1 MSSHSCS
8 QLTNCF
14 KLHFNRLWDHLASSM
29 DLYVEPPA
37 KSSANEVPRPKSP
50 VAEPDTRNN
59 SHNLESDS
67 ERGKTE
73 KLSSRRRNREW
84 RGIANE
90 ETRVIPKSEVSRVKH
105 SSPEQ
110 VPNHRKRSRPDDQG
124 TEVHDLTFLILY

>member
-1 MSSHSCS
+1 MLIHSCS

-37 KSSANEVPRPKSP
+37 KASANEVPTQKSP

-73 KLSSRRRNREW
+73 KLSSRRRTREW

-90 ETRVIPKSEVSRVKH
+90 ETRVVPRSEVSRVKH

-110 VPNHRKRSRPDDQG
+110 VPGHRKRSRPDDHQG
-124 TEVHDLTFLILY
+124 TEVLF